1 MKQRKWDSK
10 TKFLIVLEG
19 LKSKNISQ
27 LCNQHQISQTQ
38 YYKWRDKFLENGF
51 KAFDVN
57 ADKEKERL
65 KSKVKKLNSII
76 GSLTVELKKND
87 EELL

>member
-10 TKFLIVLEG
+10 TKFLIVVEG

-27 LCNQHQISQTQ
+27 LCNEHQISQTQ

-51 KAFDVN
+51 KTFDVS
-57 ADKEKERL
+57 ADKEKERI
-65 KSKVKKLNSII
+65 KSKVKELNSII
-76 GSLTVELKKND
+76 ASLTVELKKND
-87 EELL
+87 DELL

>member
-10 TKFLIVLEG
+10 TKFLIVVEG
-19 LKSKNISQ
+19 LKSKNISE

-51 KAFDVN
+51 KAFDVST
-57 ADKEKERL
+57 DKEKERL
-65 KSKVKKLNSII
+65 KSKVKKLNLII

-87 EELL
+87 DELL